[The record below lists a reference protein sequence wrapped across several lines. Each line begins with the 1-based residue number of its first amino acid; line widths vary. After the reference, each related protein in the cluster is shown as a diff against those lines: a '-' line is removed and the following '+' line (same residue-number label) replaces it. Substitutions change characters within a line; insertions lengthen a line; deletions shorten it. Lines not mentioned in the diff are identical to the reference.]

1 MLGAIETGK
10 KIMEV
15 GSKLVETQKKM
26 KQVVD
31 NVEALVPLLEEIR
44 EDIRA
49 IKECQRHHGEILS
62 KIDGTKND
70 SIQNTWPKQY
80 F

>member
-1 MLGAIETGK
+1 
-10 KIMEV
+10 
-15 GSKLVETQKKM
+15 M

-70 SIQNTWPKQY
+70 SIQNT
-80 F
+80 